1 MTLHKPI
8 DQDKIMDEVY
18 TKVKKITQDLDEK
31 LRQQNSKIS
40 LISSQVD
47 TLNNQMIEAIVKS
60 AVASEEPIKSD
71 RPVSQKSE
79 TVGIDEE

>member
-8 DQDKIMDEVY
+8 DQDKIMEEVF

-71 RPVSQKSE
+71 RPISQKSE
-79 TVGIDEE
+79 TVGLDEE

>member
-1 MTLHKPI
+1 
-8 DQDKIMDEVY
+8 MDEVY

-71 RPVSQKSE
+71 RPISQKSE

>member
-71 RPVSQKSE
+71 RPISQKSE

>member
-1 MTLHKPI
+1 VTLHKPI

>member
-1 MTLHKPI
+1 VTLHKPI

-71 RPVSQKSE
+71 RPISQKSE

>member
-1 MTLHKPI
+1 VTLHKPI

-71 RPVSQKSE
+71 RPISQKSE
-79 TVGIDEE
+79 TVGLDEE